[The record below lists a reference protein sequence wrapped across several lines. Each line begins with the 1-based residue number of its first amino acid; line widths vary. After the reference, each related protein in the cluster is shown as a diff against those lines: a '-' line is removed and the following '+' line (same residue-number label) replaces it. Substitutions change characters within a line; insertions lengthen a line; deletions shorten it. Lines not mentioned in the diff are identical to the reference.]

1 MGGMQQP
8 QGSGVEDRVAVGS
21 GQGQGA
27 GSVWA
32 LPGEE
37 SISPV
42 CIRTQEPPVWAW
54 RDPVM
59 LITARWAAR
68 GQPAEAGP
76 AGSGCEALEV
86 GASVGEP
93 LQPRWE
99 RLTSERPAPLPQD
112 RKSTRLNSSH

>member
-1 MGGMQQP
+1 
-8 QGSGVEDRVAVGS
+8 
-21 GQGQGA
+21 
-27 GSVWA
+27 
-32 LPGEE
+32 
-37 SISPV
+37 
-42 CIRTQEPPVWAW
+42 
-54 RDPVM
+54 M

-99 RLTSERPAPLPQD
+99 RLTSERPAPLPQARD
-112 RKSTRLNSSH
+112 TPPCAPPAFSAPTPRPPAQVSTSLLGGMNGCDLSPPHW